1 MSQPFGESI
10 RWPKNL
16 NPLTNVKGMRT
27 TFLSVVLWT
36 ASMHAGSLAVSQ
48 QPAVQ
53 TAAAPADAPEPW
65 PAPEAMAE
73 RRVSAEQR
81 PLFASKEPVSFTLM
95 ADFGAVQ
102 RDRNPEST
110 KLFPAT
116 LVVAH
121 ADGSEASIP
130 MQIRTRGHS
139 RRKPDF
145 CTFAPLRL
153 QFETNPVG
161 TVFEGQRA
169 LKLGTH
175 CRDLGDYEQYVLRE
189 YAVYEMFNVLTHR
202 SFRARLGKA
211 RYVDARSKREVA
223 SRMSLFLEDDD
234 DVARRLEGRASDQLK
249 VSFRRTHSDTLTLM
263 TLFEYMIGNTD
274 MSILAL
280 HNVRLVRTP
289 DETFYPIPYDFDY
302 SGVVNARYAVPDP
315 RLHISSVRDRVYRGP
330 CRTHEQFEAT
340 FAHLRTSREK
350 LFAVYDQVPGLK
362 TGYIRQAKSY
372 LEQFFRTIDEPGRV
386 KRAFIDGCDGRA
398 GM

>member
-1 MSQPFGESI
+1 
-10 RWPKNL
+10 
-16 NPLTNVKGMRT
+16 MRT
-27 TFLSVVLWT
+27 TFAVFVLWA
-36 ASMHAGSLAVSQ
+36 ASMPAGSLAVSQ
-48 QPAVQ
+48 PPRAQ
-53 TAAAPADAPEPW
+53 TAADVAADIAEPW
-65 PAPEAMAE
+65 PAPEVLAE
-73 RRVSAEQR
+73 RQAAAEQR
-81 PLFASKEPVSFTLM
+81 PLFASKEPLAFTLI

-110 KLFPAT
+110 KMFPAT
-116 LVVAH
+116 LVVAR
-121 ADGSEASIP
+121 ADGTDALIP
-130 MQIRTRGHS
+130 VQLRTRGHS
-139 RRKPDF
+139 RRKPES

-153 QFETNPVG
+153 EFEADPVG
-161 TVFEGQRA
+161 TVFEGQRGG

-189 YAVYEMFNVLTHR
+189 YAVYEMLNILTHR

-211 RYVDARSKREVA
+211 QYVDARSKRQVA
-223 SRMSLFLEDDD
+223 SRMSLFIEDDD
-234 DVARRLEGRASDQLK
+234 DVARRLGGRAIDQLR

-289 DETFYPIPYDFDY
+289 DELWYPIPYDFDY

-330 CRTHEQFEAT
+330 CRTHEQFEPT
-340 FAHLRTSREK
+340 FAHMRTARPR
-350 LFAVYDQVPGLK
+350 LFAVYDQIPALK
-362 TGYIRQAKSY
+362 SGYIRQAKSY
-372 LEQFFRTIDEPGRV
+372 LEQFFRTIDEPARV